1 MNPMESRKVLPRT
14 KRSAC
19 VVRRGYIQLAFLLAL
34 LFPPAMALAIPQL
47 NLNPGDPIPPRELTT
62 IDGTQ
67 IKTTGS
73 QAKVRVFFFAQSNH
87 EPTAKAC
94 RYIQDALNNPLL
106 EGERIDWIVILS
118 KHSDPEQARACSI
131 AGKVLPEIVLDTD
144 RALFGA
150 FHIIVVPSVVIADA
164 NDRVVYAVSGMTPRF
179 GDLVGDA
186 ILLAAGKIKKSDFE
200 RTLHPDAD
208 SPTSDRAKAGRIF
221 KLAQQAAG
229 QGMYDLAYA
238 QYIHAIKVDPSF
250 IEAHLAIGYLLRKQM
265 KLDKAEETFQGV
277 LETNPDSIDARLGIA
292 WVLLLRGG
300 ENIDQAESIV
310 TNAIAKHPD
319 SPLVHYIQGLIY
331 EKKSDPERA
340 ATCFKRA
347 VKLEFNKTDPR
358 LLIDD

>member
-1 MNPMESRKVLPRT
+1 
-14 KRSAC
+14 
-19 VVRRGYIQLAFLLAL
+19 
-34 LFPPAMALAIPQL
+34 MALAIPQL
-47 NLNPGDPIPPRELTT
+47 NLNPGDPIPARELTT
-62 IDGTQ
+62 IDDTQ
-67 IKTTGS
+67 IKTIGS
-73 QAKVRVFFFAQSNH
+73 QAKARVFFFAQSNH

-94 RYIQDALNNPLL
+94 RSIQDALNNPLL
-106 EGERIDWIVILS
+106 EDERIDWIVILS
-118 KHSDPEQARACSI
+118 KHSDPEQARACSM

-150 FHIIVVPSVVIADA
+150 FHIIVVPSVVIVDA

-186 ILLAAGKIKKSDFE
+186 ILLAAGKIEKADFE
-200 RTLHPDAD
+200 QILQPDAER
-208 SPTSDRAKAGRIF
+208 STSERVRAARIV
-221 KLAQQAAG
+221 KLAQKAAG

-238 QYIHAIKVDPSF
+238 QYINAIKVDPSF

-277 LETNPDSIDARLGIA
+277 LETDPDSLDARLGIA
-292 WVLLLRGG
+292 WVLLLREG
-300 ENIDQAESIV
+300 EDIDRAESIV
-310 TNAIAKHPD
+310 NKAIAEHPD
-319 SPLVHYIQGLIY
+319 SPLAHYIQGLIY
-331 EKKSDPERA
+331 EKESDPERA